1 MQNTY
6 LQFVL
11 NNLNQSVV
19 FFNNQ
24 GVLVHYNNAVIN
36 LWKMNEKFL
45 QGQPNLIEF
54 LETLRENGVYPER
67 DNFREYCN
75 IVQSKLNSKEP
86 SNTKE
91 NLLLNTGVN
100 ITENI
105 IAIDE
110 GLIVIWEDTT
120 NIWEIT
126 YNLNNQKNTYQRII
140 DKNPLPL
147 IVIASNGTIENYNG
161 KFLETFN
168 IEANIL
174 NNKPHIR
181 TAAPLMFTESNADM
195 VNFIGNSL
203 SNRAFNEVVML
214 RGNKMKITGIALPNS
229 DMFVNF
235 NYIENVDEINALAND
250 VSQSITELHNDLI
263 GDLHNMIGSPLS
275 SIIGFA
281 DLISNEYVGKLNI
294 RQKEYIDKILI
305 HAENIN
311 KELNYKIQLTEFNKL
326 ETLNVESCDLNST
339 VAYLLHQVKPRIAY
353 KKINIKIDIKNT
365 LVNITSNEELLGK
378 ALSLIVLY
386 MINQN
391 RNHAEFIIKIKQN
404 EEKTFIE
411 FEDSS
416 TLPLFSHED
425 LSSRYDIAL
434 ALNILKKLQISYEY
448 NYKNRSLRV
457 FSLVINNN

>member
-1 MQNTY
+1 M
-6 LQFVL
+6 
-11 NNLNQSVV
+11 S
-19 FFNNQ
+19 
-24 GVLVHYNNAVIN
+24 
-36 LWKMNEKFL
+36 
-45 QGQPNLIEF
+45 P
-54 LETLRENGVYPER
+54 
-67 DNFREYCN
+67 
-75 IVQSKLNSKEP
+75 
-86 SNTKE
+86 
-91 NLLLNTGVN
+91 
-100 ITENI
+100 
-105 IAIDE
+105 
-110 GLIVIWEDTT
+110 
-120 NIWEIT
+120 
-126 YNLNNQKNTYQRII
+126 
-140 DKNPLPL
+140 
-147 IVIASNGTIENYNG
+147 
-161 KFLETFN
+161 
-168 IEANIL
+168 
-174 NNKPHIR
+174 
-181 TAAPLMFTESNADM
+181 
-195 VNFIGNSL
+195 
-203 SNRAFNEVVML
+203 
-214 RGNKMKITGIALPNS
+214 
-229 DMFVNF
+229 
-235 NYIENVDEINALAND
+235 
-250 VSQSITELHNDLI
+250 SITELHNDLI